1 MKALLRFFEK
11 RDFQLVIISLM
22 AALLYSNTL
31 FNGFALDDGMV
42 IIENKFV
49 KKGVS
54 GIPDILAHDSFYG
67 SIGDSKNLNG
77 GRYRPL
83 SLIAFATEISLF
95 GNDAFT
101 HHLFNI
107 LYYTLTA
114 VILLL
119 FLRKFIFKHHPAA
132 ALVAALIFTI
142 HPIHTEAVANIKSR
156 DEIFSLLF
164 LLLTL
169 YFLLEYITVSKK
181 QIHILLS
188 VCFYALALLS
198 KENGITFIVII
209 PATLYFFSGKKP
221 VAIARHSI
229 PYWVVAVFYLLLRFA
244 VLPGN
249 QKEITEVMDNPYVL
263 ATAAEKYATIF
274 YVLFRYVQLLFWP
287 HPLTYD
293 YSYNQIAYQDFSS
306 AYVWLSLLLH
316 FLLLAL
322 MITGWKKKDIVS
334 WCLLF
339 YLSGMFIVSNLLINI
354 GAPMAERFLFQATVP
369 FSILMT
375 EAGRR
380 SWLRWKTTDA
390 IKVSVA
396 LVLLLPVVALSSF
409 TVIGRNTIWKS
420 NETLFLHDVTIS
432 SKSARANTY
441 AGVSMIKLCDEATS
455 DTTKRI
461 FAQQAI
467 DYFKVAES
475 IKKNYITTLLNMGVA
490 YSRLDSVEA
499 AEEAWSRARI
509 VDPHNSN
516 FIAYDK
522 YLGEIYYQLGMQS
535 AGKKELTNCI
545 TYLEKA
551 VKYAPGNA
559 TAWYNLG
566 GAYFTTGQM
575 VKAKSCWQQTL
586 KLDPKQQDAANGLR
600 ALSVLPEIK

>member
-1 MKALLRFFEK
+1 MKEQLRFYEK
-11 RDFQLVIISLM
+11 RNFQLVIISLM

-31 FNGFALDDGMV
+31 FNGYALDDGMV
-42 IIENKFV
+42 ILENKFV
-49 KKGVS
+49 MKGVS
-54 GIPDILAHDSFYG
+54 SIPDILAHDSFYG

-107 LYYTLTA
+107 FFYVLTA

-119 FLRKFIFKHHPAA
+119 FLRKFIFQQHPAA
-132 ALVAALIFTI
+132 AFIAALLFTI
-142 HPIHTEAVANIKSR
+142 HPVHTEAVANIKSR

-181 QIHILLS
+181 QTHILLS
-188 VCFYALALLS
+188 VSFYALALLS
-198 KENGITFIVII
+198 KENGIIFIAII
-209 PATLYFFSGKKP
+209 PATIYFFSEKSTAGIVKQ
-221 VAIARHSI
+221 SI
-229 PYWVVAVFYLLLRFA
+229 PYWVLAVFYLLLRFA

-263 ATAAEKYATIF
+263 ATVAEKYATIF
-274 YVLFRYVQLLFWP
+274 YVLLRYVQLLFWP
-287 HPLTYD
+287 DPLTYD
-293 YSYNQIAYQDFSS
+293 YSYSQIAYLNFSS
-306 AYVWLSLLLH
+306 ASVLLSLLLH
-316 FLLLAL
+316 FMLLAL
-322 MITGWKKKDIVS
+322 MITGLKKKDLIS

-339 YLSGMFIVSNLLINI
+339 YLSGIFIVSNLLINI

-369 FSILMT
+369 FSILIA
-375 EAGRR
+375 ESGRR
-380 SWLRWKTTDA
+380 IWLWGKTTES
-390 IKVSVA
+390 IRLSVV
-396 LVLLLPVVALSSF
+396 LVLLLPVIVLSSY
-409 TVIGRNTIWKS
+409 TVIGRNTVWKS
-420 NETLFLHDVTIS
+420 NETLFLHDVKTS
-432 SKSARANTY
+432 SNSARANTY
-441 AGVSMIKLCDEATS
+441 AGVSMIKLCDEAKS

-461 FAQQAI
+461 YAQQAI

-490 YSRLDSVEA
+490 YSRLDSVDA

-522 YLGEIYYQLGMQS
+522 YLGEIYYQQGMQA
-535 AGKKELTNCI
+535 AGKKELANCI
-545 TYLEKA
+545 MYLEKA

-559 TAWYNLG
+559 GAWYNLG
-566 GAYFTTGQM
+566 GAYFTTGQLA
-575 VKAKSCWQQTL
+575 KAKSCWQQTL
-586 KLDPKQQDAANGLR
+586 KLDPKQQDAAGGLR
-600 ALSVLPEIK
+600 ALSLMPEQ